1 MSADYVRVRRRASPE
16 AKWLV
21 NELAALRGQL
31 ESVRERLETLRQKE
45 TNLEKRIASIELV
58 ASKVRLPEGSDP
70 PITIRPWERYGKRGS
85 LSKLLMATL
94 EEAYPKGVT
103 TNEFI
108 DRVMA
113 SSSFSKDFS
122 LRDMRGIRDSV
133 LRRLK
138 HLRQAGKLERLGQ
151 IGLKS
156 NGLAVWGLVNRNAVS
171 LGALH
176 ELAQSAQDAGV
187 SESV

>member
-1 MSADYVRVRRRASPE
+1 MSVDYVRVRRRASPE

-31 ESVRERLETLRQKE
+31 EKVRERMTSLQVKE
-45 TNLEKRIASIELV
+45 SNLEKKIAAIELV
-58 ASKVRLPEGSDP
+58 AAKVRLPEGCDP

-85 LSKLLMATL
+85 LSELLMATL

-108 DRVMA
+108 DRIVA
-113 SSSFSKDFS
+113 STSFSKDFS
-122 LRDMRGIRDSV
+122 LQDLRDIRHSV

-151 IGLKS
+151 IGLEA
-156 NGLAVWGLVNRNAVS
+156 NGVAVWCLVNRSAVS

-176 ELAQSAQDAGV
+176 ELAQAAHEAGE